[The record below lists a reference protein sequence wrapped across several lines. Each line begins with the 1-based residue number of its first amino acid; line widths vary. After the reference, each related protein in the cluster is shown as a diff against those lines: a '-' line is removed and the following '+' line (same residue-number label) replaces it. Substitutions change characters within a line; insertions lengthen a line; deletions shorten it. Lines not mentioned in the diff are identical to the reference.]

1 MTKRRKSTKGV
12 KGRLRIGDNWNAI
25 NIIALSQSNPL
36 KAVAEFVENCI
47 DARAENVT
55 IIRGKERGEHYL
67 RVIDDGRG
75 IPLNGE
81 GVPDFKYVA
90 THICD
95 SIKRQLKKEGATGIQ
110 GEFGIGL
117 LSFWTVGEE
126 LRMVSSGSD
135 GKTYQMRMAKGDP
148 GYEITQRRVLLPQK
162 GTEMTVAPLLSG
174 VRSMSGE
181 KMQRY
186 LASELRDRIR
196 QSHVNVKILD
206 RVARKEFKVEPRKF
220 EGRLLHRL
228 PAIITAKGEI
238 YTEIYLNESE
248 NENGV
253 GLYRL
258 GTRVYESIT
267 ALDDFNREPWTS
279 GWLEGIMDVP
289 FLHLTPGTRSGII
302 FDDAYDLF
310 KDAIG
315 PLEEKLLEIIN
326 EQKRAEEERASK
338 KILKSVQNALK
349 EAILSLPME
358 EYDWF
363 DIHREGQGRKK
374 PSPSEPSSFL
384 EEGDEGSGAKG
395 IATEEESQ
403 RRFFEFAGP
412 LFSVRISPSSTVVS
426 VGKTKE
432 FRAIARDRNKRTVDR
447 DLVFHWEIMEGG
459 GSLDESMG
467 ETAIFTAPEEPCLT
481 RLKVTVSQGDISTQA
496 EALVTVTD
504 SLLPR
509 SEDRSDRTKG
519 LPGYTFRRAPGELW
533 RSKYDDKQN
542 VIVINN
548 GHRDF
553 VYASQ
558 TRARKLRYICR
569 LFAKELVLANFPGEA
584 PDKLLERM
592 VELTI
597 YTEEHLK

>member
-1 MTKRRKSTKGV
+1 MAKKKKSDKGV
-12 KGRLRIGDNWNAI
+12 KGKLRIGDNWNAI

-47 DARAENVT
+47 DARANNVT
-55 IIRGKERGEHYL
+55 IIRGKERGDYYL
-67 RVIDDGRG
+67 RIVDDGAG
-75 IPLNGE
+75 IPLNDE
-81 GVPDFKYVA
+81 GIPDFKYVA

-126 LRMVSSGSD
+126 LRMISSGSD
-135 GKTYQMRMAKGDP
+135 GKTYQMRMVKGEP
-148 GYEITQRRVLLPQK
+148 GYEITQRRILLPQK
-162 GTEMTVAPLLSG
+162 GTEMTVGPLLPG
-174 VRSMSGE
+174 VRGVNGE

-196 QSHVNVKILD
+196 QSGVNVKIID
-206 RVARKEFKVEPRKF
+206 HTSRKEYKVEPRKF

-228 PAIITAKGEI
+228 PAVETAEGEI
-238 YTEIYLNESE
+238 YAEIYLNEAE

-267 ALDDFNREPWTS
+267 TLDSFSKEPWTS
-279 GWLEGIMDVP
+279 GWLEGIVDVP
-289 FLHLTPGTRSGII
+289 FLNLTPGTRSGII
-302 FDDAYDLF
+302 FDNAYDAF
-310 KDAIG
+310 RSAVA
-315 PLEEKLLEIIN
+315 PLEEKLLEIISN
-326 EQKRAEEERASK
+326 QKKAEEERVSK

-349 EAILSLPME
+349 EAILALPME

-363 DIHREGQGRKK
+363 DIHRGGQGKSK
-374 PSPSEPSSFL
+374 PSPSEPEEMNQNSAENASSVGIPEK
-384 EEGDEGSGAKG
+384 EER
-395 IATEEESQ
+395 Q
-403 RRFFEFAGP
+403 RQFFEIAGP
-412 LFSVRISPSSTVVS
+412 LFSVRISPSSSVVS
-426 VGKTKE
+426 VGKEKV
-432 FRAIARDRNKRTVDR
+432 FRAVARDRSRRTVDR
-447 DLVFHWEIMEGG
+447 DLIFEWKVIEGDG
-459 GSLDESMG
+459 VLESGEG
-467 ETAIFTAPEEPCLT
+467 ETVTFTAPEEPCLT
-481 RLKVTVSQGDISTQA
+481 RMKLSASQGEVSCEA
-496 EALVTVTD
+496 EALITVTD
-504 SLLPR
+504 TILPKQ
-509 SEDRSDRTKG
+509 EERSDPKKG

-533 RSKYDDKQN
+533 RSRYDEKQN

-553 VYASQ
+553 VFASQ
-558 TRARKLRYICR
+558 SKTRKLRYICR

-592 VELTI
+592 VELGL

>member
-1 MTKRRKSTKGV
+1 
-12 KGRLRIGDNWNAI
+12 
-25 NIIALSQSNPL
+25 
-36 KAVAEFVENCI
+36 
-47 DARAENVT
+47 
-55 IIRGKERGEHYL
+55 
-67 RVIDDGRG
+67 
-75 IPLNGE
+75 
-81 GVPDFKYVA
+81 
-90 THICD
+90 
-95 SIKRQLKKEGATGIQ
+95 
-110 GEFGIGL
+110 
-117 LSFWTVGEE
+117 
-126 LRMVSSGSD
+126 
-135 GKTYQMRMAKGDP
+135 
-148 GYEITQRRVLLPQK
+148 
-162 GTEMTVAPLLSG
+162 
-174 VRSMSGE
+174 
-181 KMQRY
+181 
-186 LASELRDRIR
+186 
-196 QSHVNVKILD
+196 
-206 RVARKEFKVEPRKF
+206 
-220 EGRLLHRL
+220 
-228 PAIITAKGEI
+228 
-238 YTEIYLNESE
+238 
-248 NENGV
+248 
-253 GLYRL
+253 
-258 GTRVYESIT
+258 
-267 ALDDFNREPWTS
+267 
-279 GWLEGIMDVP
+279 
-289 FLHLTPGTRSGII
+289 
-302 FDDAYDLF
+302 
-310 KDAIG
+310 
-315 PLEEKLLEIIN
+315 
-326 EQKRAEEERASK
+326 
-338 KILKSVQNALK
+338 
-349 EAILSLPME
+349 
-358 EYDWF
+358 F